1 VKTVRVELLKP
12 GDVLGRAI
20 LSRSGLSI
28 LEEGTVFTEAY
39 IKRMKELDIPSVVVR
54 EVPEEGSGGHWD
66 KPYDLR
72 SGDAADLAAEGVG
85 TTEAPDP
92 LIRKQ
97 AVEELVA
104 LTLPEK
110 IEGRLSAPL
119 IEDRFKRLFR
129 GIICDISSHTKL
141 VDQLAF
147 MLQCDRRLFNH
158 SLNVAKLSAMLG
170 VSRQFDNARLL
181 DLTVGGLLFDI
192 GMTRMPQS
200 LIRANRRL
208 SREERKTLENHAI
221 EGYRIMMSL
230 DGVSTDSAK
239 CALLHHERYD
249 GSGYPVRMSG
259 GEIPEMAQIVAMAD
273 VFDALTSPRY
283 HRQAYTEN
291 EAIEFLFGAGGRYFD
306 AELVR
311 QFVRH
316 ISLFPVST
324 LIKLSNGQIAEVSS
338 NANGFA
344 HRPVVRVLRE
354 ADGTR
359 VRYPYELDLSTK
371 RDVVVLHSCEGLHS

>member
-1 VKTVRVELLKP
+1 MKSIRVELLRP

-39 IKRMKELDIPSVVVR
+39 IKRMKELGITSVVVR
-54 EVPEEGSGGHWD
+54 EVPERGSLGFGGNHIF
-66 KPYDLR
+66 PL
-72 SGDAADLAAEGVG
+72 SGEAANSAAEAMDSADV
-85 TTEAPDP
+85 PDP
-92 LIRKQ
+92 LVRKQ
-97 AVEELVA
+97 AMKELVA

-129 GIICDISSHTKL
+129 GIICDVSSHAKL
-141 VDQLAF
+141 IDQLAL
-147 MLQCDRRLFNH
+147 MLQCDRRLFDH

-192 GMTRMPQS
+192 GMTRMPRS
-200 LIRANRRL
+200 LIRATRRL

-221 EGYRIMMSL
+221 EGYRIMIAL
-230 DGVSTDSAK
+230 DGVSTESAK

-291 EAIEFLFGAGGRYFD
+291 EAIEFLFGAGDRYFD
-306 AELVR
+306 AELVK
-311 QFVRH
+311 QFVKH

-324 LIKLSNGQIAEVSS
+324 LIKLSNGQIAEVAS

-371 RDVVVLHSCEGLHS
+371 RDVVVLHSCEGLYS

>member
-1 VKTVRVELLKP
+1 MKSIRVELLKP

-39 IKRMKELDIPSVVVR
+39 IKRMKELGITSVVVR
-54 EVPEEGSGGHWD
+54 EVPERGSFG
-66 KPYDLR
+66 LR
-72 SGDAADLAAEGVG
+72 ANHIFPLSGEAAESVA
-85 TTEAPDP
+85 EAMDNVDVPDP
-92 LIRKQ
+92 LVRKQ
-97 AVEELVA
+97 AMEELVA

-129 GIICDISSHTKL
+129 GIICDISSHAKL
-141 VDQLAF
+141 IDQLAM
-147 MLQCDRRLFNH
+147 MLQCDRRLFDH

-192 GMTRMPQS
+192 GMTRMPRS

-208 SREERKTLENHAI
+208 SREERRTLENHAI
-221 EGYRIMMSL
+221 EGYRIMIAL
-230 DGVSTDSAK
+230 DGVSTESAK

-291 EAIEFLFGAGGRYFD
+291 EAIEFLFGAGDRYFD
-306 AELVR
+306 AELVK
-311 QFVRH
+311 QFVKH

-324 LIKLSNGQIAEVSS
+324 LIKLSNGQIAEVAS